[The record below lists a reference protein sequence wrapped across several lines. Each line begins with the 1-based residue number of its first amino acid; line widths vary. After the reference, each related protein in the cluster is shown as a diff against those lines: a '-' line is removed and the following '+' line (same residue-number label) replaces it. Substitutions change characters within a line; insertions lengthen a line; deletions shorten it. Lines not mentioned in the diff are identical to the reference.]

1 MNKKIE
7 KHSSIVTLV
16 HNEPKVI
23 LPIFATENFLKS
35 KNSTYGWFV
44 NNKFIL
50 PFVIEK
56 KLIFKR
62 LIFTTETF
70 YLENNLTLQEEK
82 EFLNEVVA
90 YCKRDNICDFIFK
103 AQSNVVFNTFPDN
116 AEEVAWGTY
125 EIELNKTE
133 EELFSDFESK
143 ARTKV
148 RKAIKTNVTISTTDD
163 VNIIYQNMKETFLRQ
178 QSLLYPSL
186 EYLQKLQTNLKDNL
200 QCFVAEQNEAI
211 QGVALI
217 VYDQDR
223 AYYLFGGS
231 TARPSPGSLNLLH
244 YEIIKFC
251 KQKEIGFYD
260 FVGARICFEKDSKF
274 ASLQTFK
281 KSFGAKVKEG
291 YAFRVILR
299 PMKYQLFKLLVN
311 LYFKSKNS
319 SYTDPIDSIRSCVE
333 QQHTNNA

>member
-1 MNKKIE
+1 MNQRIE

-16 HNEPKVI
+16 HKEPNVT

-35 KNSTYGWFV
+35 KSSSYGWFV
-44 NNKFIL
+44 SNKFIL
-50 PFVIEK
+50 PFVIDK
-56 KLIFKR
+56 KLTFKR

-70 YLENNLTLQEEK
+70 YLEENLSIQEERA
-82 EFLNEVVA
+82 FLNEVVE
-90 YCKRDNICDFIFK
+90 YCRRDDICDFIFK
-103 AQSNVVFNTFPDN
+103 AQSNVVFKTFPEN

-125 EIELNKTE
+125 EIELNLTE
-133 EELFSDFESK
+133 EEIFNNFESK

-148 RKAIKTNVTISTTDD
+148 RKAIKTDVIISKTDD
-163 VNIIYQNMKETFLRQ
+163 IELIYQNIKETFMRQ

-200 QCFVAEQNEAI
+200 QCFVAKQNGAI

-217 VYDQDR
+217 VYDKKR

-251 KQKEIGFYD
+251 KEKEIGFYD
-260 FVGARICFEKDSKF
+260 FVGARVCFEKGSKF
-274 ASLQTFK
+274 ASLQAFK
-281 KSFGAKVKEG
+281 KSFGAKLKEG
-291 YAFRVILR
+291 YAFRVILK
-299 PMKYQLFKLLVN
+299 PMKYKLFKLLVN
-311 LYFKSKNS
+311 LYFKSKGS
-319 SYTDPIDSIRSCVE
+319 SYTDPIDSIRRCNE
-333 QQHTNNA
+333 QYTNNT

>member
-1 MNKKIE
+1 MNTTIE
-7 KHSSIVTLV
+7 EHPSVVTLV
-16 HNEPKVI
+16 YNEPKVA

-35 KNSTYGWFV
+35 KSSTYGWFV
-44 NNKFIL
+44 SNRFVL

-56 KLIFKR
+56 KLTFKR

-70 YLENNLTLQEEK
+70 YLEKNLPIEAEK
-82 EFLNEVVA
+82 AFLNEVVEH
-90 YCKRDNICDFIFK
+90 CRREDVCDFIFK
-103 AQSNVVFNTFPDN
+103 AQSNVVFKTFPDN
-116 AEEVAWGTY
+116 AEVVAWGTY
-125 EIELNKTE
+125 EIALSSTE
-133 EELFSDFESK
+133 EELFNNFESK

-148 RKAIKTNVTISTTDD
+148 RKAIKTDVTISTTDD
-163 VNIIYQNMKETFLRQ
+163 VTIIYQNMKETFLRQ

-186 EYLQKLQTNLKDNL
+186 EYLKKLKSNLKDNL
-200 QCFVAEQNEAI
+200 QCFVAEQNGTI

-217 VYDQDR
+217 VYDQER

-260 FVGARICFEKDSKF
+260 FVGARVCFEKDSKF

-281 KSFGAKVKEG
+281 KSFGAKLKEG
-291 YAFRVILR
+291 YAFRVILK
-299 PMKYQLFKLLVN
+299 PVKYQLFKRLVD
-311 LYFKSKNS
+311 LYFASKGS
-319 SYTDPIDSIRSCVE
+319 SYTDPIDSIRRCHE
-333 QQHTNNA
+333 QHTNNT